1 MSNQD
6 WTSKLQDQLA
16 GYQESVSH
24 DLWAGIEQ
32 SLAQKNIESVSTNPQ
47 TIVSE
52 NSESIDLHVGSE
64 VQKNAR
70 VLHDSSEAKKNARI
84 VYFKRWSAA
93 AAAVA
98 LLGIGGSYVYLH
110 QEDVE
115 KGNLQLASLSSPA
128 VSADLQLAA
137 SQPAPSPV
145 VSADLQSAAS
155 QPAPSHVVSADLQSA
170 ASQPAPS
177 HVVSADLQSAASHPA
192 PSHAVSVDLQSA
204 ASQPAPSLVV
214 SADLRLAAS
223 QPAPS
228 LVVSADLQSAAS
240 QKKKGNVLEKE
251 SENEISLLAE
261 NPEPAEPVSEDKATD
276 KSSDYKALTR
286 STDHHAAAYA
296 SQSYHFEKNEEVSGW
311 SMQLYAENL
320 TPSLGGVNSD
330 ASGGYNDF
338 SYGTMAEPMPGV
350 IPDPTAGGIYGEE
363 YLLASYKAIQRKQ
376 QVNAKHHAPVSVG
389 LQVAFGIAPRLSLST
404 GLVYTRTSSDFYP
417 YAPSSNYNVHQVLHY
432 VGLPVGLNYEFWQSG
447 GFHAYVMAG
456 AEADYNVKNDT
467 EEEGVKKENAKRDR
481 VQFSGKASLGAQYD
495 ITPKVGLYIEPG
507 AKYYFDNGSHVE
519 NTFKDKKLNFN
530 LQFGLRFNL

>member
-6 WTSKLQDQLA
+6 WTSKLQEQLA

-32 SLAQKNIESVSTNPQ
+32 SLAQNNIESVSSNPQ
-47 TIVSE
+47 TIA
-52 NSESIDLHVGSE
+52 SESSESTDLHVGT
-64 VQKNAR
+64 
-70 VLHDSSEAKKNARI
+70 EAKKNARI

-115 KGNLQLASLSSPA
+115 KGNLQLA
-128 VSADLQLAA
+128 A
-137 SQPAPSPV
+137 SQPAPSHA

-155 QPAPSHVVSADLQSA
+155 QSAPSHVVSADLQSA

-177 HVVSADLQSAASHPA
+177 HVVSADLQSAASQPV
-192 PSHAVSVDLQSA
+192 PSS
-204 ASQPAPSLVV
+204 
-214 SADLRLAAS
+214 
-223 QPAPS
+223 
-228 LVVSADLQSAAS
+228 VVSADLQSAAS
-240 QKKKGNVLEKE
+240 QKKASDVLKKE

-261 NPEPAEPVSEDKATD
+261 
-276 KSSDYKALTR
+276 KSDHKALTR
-286 STDHHAAAYA
+286 STDHHAEAYA

-363 YLLASYKAIQRKQ
+363 YLLASYKAIQRSQ
-376 QVNAKHHAPVSVG
+376 QGNAKHHAPVSVG

-417 YAPSSNYNVHQVLHY
+417 YAPSSSYNVHQVLHY
-432 VGLPVGLNYEFWQSG
+432 VGIPVGLNYEFWQSG

>member
-32 SLAQKNIESVSTNPQ
+32 SLAQNNIESGSSNPQ
-47 TIVSE
+47 TIA
-52 NSESIDLHVGSE
+52 SESSESTDLHVG
-64 VQKNAR
+64 
-70 VLHDSSEAKKNARI
+70 SEAKKNARI

-98 LLGIGGSYVYLH
+98 LLGISGSYVYLH

-115 KGNLQLASLSSPA
+115 KGNLQLAASQSAPSHV
-128 VSADLQLAA
+128 VSADLQSAA
-137 SQPAPSPV
+137 SQPAPSHA

-170 ASQPAPS
+170 VSQS
-177 HVVSADLQSAASHPA
+177 
-192 PSHAVSVDLQSA
+192 
-204 ASQPAPSLVV
+204 
-214 SADLRLAAS
+214 
-223 QPAPS
+223 APS

-240 QKKKGNVLEKE
+240 QSKMGNTLVEE

-261 NPEPAEPVSEDKATD
+261 NSDPAEPVSENKATD
-276 KSSDYKALTR
+276 SSTDHKALTR

-350 IPDPTAGGIYGEE
+350 IPDPTSGGIYGEE
-363 YLLASYKAIQRKQ
+363 YLLASYKAIQRNQ
-376 QVNAKHHAPVSVG
+376 QGNAKHHAPVSVG

-432 VGLPVGLNYEFWQSG
+432 VGIPVGLNYEFWQSG

>member
-32 SLAQKNIESVSTNPQ
+32 SLAQNNIESVSSNPQ
-47 TIVSE
+47 TIA
-52 NSESIDLHVGSE
+52 SESSESADLHVGSE
-64 VQKNAR
+64 AKKDAR

-128 VSADLQLAA
+128 VSADLH
-137 SQPAPSPV
+137 
-145 VSADLQSAAS
+145 SAAS

-170 ASQPAPS
+170 ASQSAPSHVVSSDLQSAASQSAPS
-177 HVVSADLQSAASHPA
+177 HVVSADLQSAAS
-192 PSHAVSVDLQSA
+192 
-204 ASQPAPSLVV
+204 QPAPS
-214 SADLRLAAS
+214 
-223 QPAPS
+223 P
-228 LVVSADLQSAAS
+228 VVSADLQSAAS
-240 QKKKGNVLEKE
+240 QKKTSDVLKEE

-261 NPEPAEPVSEDKATD
+261 K
-276 KSSDYKALTR
+276 SDYKALTR
-286 STDHHAAAYA
+286 SADHHAAAYA

-338 SYGTMAEPMPGV
+338 SYGTMAEPLPGV

-404 GLVYTRTSSDFYP
+404 GMVYTRTSSDFYP
-417 YAPSSNYNVHQVLHY
+417 YAPGSSYNVHQVLHY
-432 VGLPVGLNYEFWQSG
+432 VGIPVGLNYEFWQSG

>member
-32 SLAQKNIESVSTNPQ
+32 SLAQKNIESGSSNPQ
-47 TIVSE
+47 TIA
-52 NSESIDLHVGSE
+52 SESSESTDLHVGSE
-64 VQKNAR
+64 VKKNAR
-70 VLHDSSEAKKNARI
+70 ALHDSSEAKKNARI

-115 KGNLQLASLSSPA
+115 RGNLQLASLSSPA
-128 VSADLQLAA
+128 VSE
-137 SQPAPSPV
+137 
-145 VSADLQSAAS
+145 DLQSAAS

-170 ASQPAPS
+170 ASQPASSLVVSADLQSTASQSAPS
-177 HVVSADLQSAASHPA
+177 HAVSADLQSAAS
-192 PSHAVSVDLQSA
+192 QSA
-204 ASQPAPSLVV
+204 SSP
-214 SADLRLAAS
+214 
-223 QPAPS
+223 
-228 LVVSADLQSAAS
+228 VVSADLQSAAS
-240 QKKKGNVLEKE
+240 QKKTSDDVLKEE

-261 NPEPAEPVSEDKATD
+261 
-276 KSSDYKALTR
+276 KSDHKALTR
-286 STDHHAAAYA
+286 STDHYAAAYA

-363 YLLASYKAIQRKQ
+363 YLLASYKAIQRNQ

-417 YAPSSNYNVHQVLHY
+417 YAPGSSYNVHQVLHY
-432 VGLPVGLNYEFWQSG
+432 VGIPVGLNYEFWQSG

-481 VQFSGKASLGAQYD
+481 VQLSGKASLGAQYD

>member
-6 WTSKLQDQLA
+6 WTSKLQEQLA
-16 GYQESVSH
+16 DYQEPVSH

-32 SLAQKNIESVSTNPQ
+32 SLAH
-47 TIVSE
+47 SE
-52 NSESIDLHVGSE
+52 TV
-64 VQKNAR
+64 
-70 VLHDSSEAKKNARI
+70 KKPRI

-115 KGNLQLASLSSPA
+115 KGNLQLASHA
-128 VSADLQLAA
+128 VS
-137 SQPAPSPV
+137 PSHV

-155 QPAPSHVVSADLQSA
+155 VSAAVNQGSPSHVVSADLQSAASSVAVNYGSPSHVVSADLQSA
-170 ASQPAPS
+170 ASQS
-177 HVVSADLQSAASHPA
+177 KMGNT
-192 PSHAVSVDLQSA
+192 
-204 ASQPAPSLVV
+204 LVEE
-214 SADLRLAAS
+214 
-223 QPAPS
+223 
-228 LVVSADLQSAAS
+228 
-240 QKKKGNVLEKE
+240 N
-251 SENEISLLAE
+251 ENEISLLAE
-261 NPEPAEPVSEDKATD
+261 NSDPAEPVSEDKATD
-276 KSSDYKALTR
+276 GSTDHKALTRSSDHKALTR
-286 STDHHAAAYA
+286 STDNHAAAYV
-296 SQSYHFEKNEEVSGW
+296 SQSYHFEKDKEIAGW

-350 IPDPTAGGIYGEE
+350 IPDPAVGGIYGEE

-404 GLVYTRTSSDFYP
+404 GMVYTRTSSDFYP
-417 YAPSSNYNVHQVLHY
+417 YAPGSSYNVHQVLHY
-432 VGLPVGLNYEFWQSG
+432 VGIPVGLNYEFWQSG

-467 EEEGVKKENAKRDR
+467 DEDGIKKENAKRDR

>member
-32 SLAQKNIESVSTNPQ
+32 SLAQNNIESGSSNPQ
-47 TIVSE
+47 TIA
-52 NSESIDLHVGSE
+52 SESSESTDLHVGTE
-64 VQKNAR
+64 AKKNAR
-70 VLHDSSEAKKNARI
+70 VLHDSSEVQKNARI

-115 KGNLQLASLSSPA
+115 KGNLQLAASQSAPSHV
-128 VSADLQLAA
+128 VSADLQSAA
-137 SQPAPSPV
+137 SQPAPSHA
-145 VSADLQSAAS
+145 VSSDLQSAAS

-177 HVVSADLQSAASHPA
+177 HVVSADLQ
-192 PSHAVSVDLQSA
+192 
-204 ASQPAPSLVV
+204 
-214 SADLRLAAS
+214 LAAS

-240 QKKKGNVLEKE
+240 QKKASDVLKKE

-261 NPEPAEPVSEDKATD
+261 
-276 KSSDYKALTR
+276 KSDHKALTR

-363 YLLASYKAIQRKQ
+363 YLLASYRAIQRNQ
-376 QVNAKHHAPVSVG
+376 QGNAKHHAPVSVG

-404 GLVYTRTSSDFYP
+404 GMVYTRTSSDFYP

-432 VGLPVGLNYEFWQSG
+432 VGIPVGLNYEFWQSG

-467 EEEGVKKENAKRDR
+467 EEEGVKKEDAKRDR

>member
-32 SLAQKNIESVSTNPQ
+32 SLAQNNIESVSSNPQ

-52 NSESIDLHVGSE
+52 SSESTDLHVGSE
-64 VQKNAR
+64 AKKDAR
-70 VLHDSSEAKKNARI
+70 VLHDSSKVQKNARI

-128 VSADLQLAA
+128 VSADLQSAA
-137 SQPAPSPV
+137 SQSAPSHV
-145 VSADLQSAAS
+145 VSSDLQSAAS
-155 QPAPSHVVSADLQSA
+155 QSAPSHVVSADLQSA

-177 HVVSADLQSAASHPA
+177 PVVSADLQS
-192 PSHAVSVDLQSA
+192 
-204 ASQPAPSLVV
+204 
-214 SADLRLAAS
+214 AAS

-261 NPEPAEPVSEDKATD
+261 NPEPAEPVSEDKATV
-276 KSSDYKALTR
+276 SSTDHKALTR

-363 YLLASYKAIQRKQ
+363 YLLASYKAIQRNQ
-376 QVNAKHHAPVSVG
+376 QGNAKHHAPVSVG

-417 YAPSSNYNVHQVLHY
+417 YAPGSSYNVHQVLHY
-432 VGLPVGLNYEFWQSG
+432 VGIPVGLNYEFWQSG

-495 ITPKVGLYIEPG
+495 ITPKVGLYVEPG

>member
-32 SLAQKNIESVSTNPQ
+32 SLAH
-47 TIVSE
+47 SE
-52 NSESIDLHVGSE
+52 TG
-64 VQKNAR
+64 
-70 VLHDSSEAKKNARI
+70 KKARI

-128 VSADLQLAA
+128 VSAD
-137 SQPAPSPV
+137 
-145 VSADLQSAAS
+145 
-155 QPAPSHVVSADLQSA
+155 SHI
-170 ASQPAPS
+170 
-177 HVVSADLQSAASHPA
+177 
-192 PSHAVSVDLQSA
+192 
-204 ASQPAPSLVV
+204 
-214 SADLRLAAS
+214 
-223 QPAPS
+223 
-228 LVVSADLQSAAS
+228 VSADLQSAAS
-240 QKKKGNVLEKE
+240 QKKASDVLKEE

-261 NPEPAEPVSEDKATD
+261 
-276 KSSDYKALTR
+276 KSDHKSLTR
-286 STDHHAAAYA
+286 STDNHAAAYA

-330 ASGGYNDF
+330 ASG
-338 SYGTMAEPMPGV
+338 SYRDYSHGTMAESMPGV

-363 YLLASYKAIQRKQ
+363 YLLASCKAIQRKQ
-376 QVNAKHHAPVSVG
+376 QGNAKHHAPVSVG

-432 VGLPVGLNYEFWQSG
+432 VGIPVGLNYEFWQSG

-467 EEEGVKKENAKRDR
+467 EEEGVKKEDAKRDR

>member
-16 GYQESVSH
+16 DYQEPVSH

-32 SLAQKNIESVSTNPQ
+32 SLAQKNIESVSANLQ
-47 TIVSE
+47 KIVSE
-52 NSESIDLHVGSE
+52 SSESADLHVG
-64 VQKNAR
+64 
-70 VLHDSSEAKKNARI
+70 SEAKKNARI
-84 VYFKRWSAA
+84 VYFKRWSVA

-115 KGNLQLASLSSPA
+115 KGNLQLA
-128 VSADLQLAA
+128 A
-137 SQPAPSPV
+137 SQPAPSHA

-155 QPAPSHVVSADLQSA
+155 QSASSHVVSADLQSA
-170 ASQPAPS
+170 ASQSAPSHAVSADLQSAASQSASS
-177 HVVSADLQSAASHPA
+177 HVVSADLQSAAS
-192 PSHAVSVDLQSA
+192 QSA
-204 ASQPAPSLVV
+204 QSH
-214 SADLRLAAS
+214 
-223 QPAPS
+223 
-228 LVVSADLQSAAS
+228 VVSADLQSAAS
-240 QKKKGNVLEKE
+240 QKKTSDDVLKEE

-261 NPEPAEPVSEDKATD
+261 
-276 KSSDYKALTR
+276 KSDHKALTR

-330 ASGGYNDF
+330 ASG
-338 SYGTMAEPMPGV
+338 SYRDYSHGTMAEPMPGV

-363 YLLASYKAIQRKQ
+363 YLLASYKAIQRNQ
-376 QVNAKHHAPVSVG
+376 QGNAKHHAPVSVG

-432 VGLPVGLNYEFWQSG
+432 VGIPVGLNYEFWQSG

>member
-52 NSESIDLHVGSE
+52 SSESADLHVGSE
-64 VQKNAR
+64 V
-70 VLHDSSEAKKNARI
+70 KKNARI

-115 KGNLQLASLSSPA
+115 KGNLQLASHAVSPSHA
-128 VSADLQLAA
+128 VSA
-137 SQPAPSPV
+137 
-145 VSADLQSAAS
+145 
-155 QPAPSHVVSADLQSA
+155 SHVVSADLQSA
-170 ASQPAPS
+170 ASSVAVRQSAPS
-177 HVVSADLQSAASHPA
+177 HVVSS
-192 PSHAVSVDLQSA
+192 DLQSA
-204 ASQPAPSLVV
+204 ASQS
-214 SADLRLAAS
+214 
-223 QPAPS
+223 
-228 LVVSADLQSAAS
+228 
-240 QKKKGNVLEKE
+240 KMGNVLEKE

-261 NPEPAEPVSEDKATD
+261 NSDPAEPVSEDKATV
-276 KSSDYKALTR
+276 SSTDHKALTR

-363 YLLASYKAIQRKQ
+363 YLLASYKAIQRNQ
-376 QVNAKHHAPVSVG
+376 QGNAKHHAPVSVG

-417 YAPSSNYNVHQVLHY
+417 YASSSSYNVHQVLHY
-432 VGLPVGLNYEFWQSG
+432 VGIPVGLNYEFWQSG

>member
-32 SLAQKNIESVSTNPQ
+32 SLAQKNIESVSSNPQ
-47 TIVSE
+47 TIA
-52 NSESIDLHVGSE
+52 SESSESADLHVGT
-64 VQKNAR
+64 
-70 VLHDSSEAKKNARI
+70 EAKKNARI

-98 LLGIGGSYVYLH
+98 LLGLGGSYVYLH

-115 KGNLQLASLSSPA
+115 KGNLQLASHA
-128 VSADLQLAA
+128 VS
-137 SQPAPSPV
+137 PSHAVSVSRV

-155 QPAPSHVVSADLQSA
+155 SVA
-170 ASQPAPS
+170 ASQS
-177 HVVSADLQSAASHPA
+177 TS
-192 PSHAVSVDLQSA
+192 SHAVSSDLQST
-204 ASQPAPSLVV
+204 ASQSKMGNTLV
-214 SADLRLAAS
+214 
-223 QPAPS
+223 
-228 LVVSADLQSAAS
+228 
-240 QKKKGNVLEKE
+240 EE

-261 NPEPAEPVSEDKATD
+261 NSDPAEPVSEDKATD
-276 KSSDYKALTR
+276 SSTDHKALTR

-363 YLLASYKAIQRKQ
+363 YLLASYKAIQRNQ
-376 QVNAKHHAPVSVG
+376 QGNAKHHAPVSVG
-389 LQVAFGIAPRLSLST
+389 LQVAFGIVPRLSLST

-432 VGLPVGLNYEFWQSG
+432 VGIPVGLNYEFWQSG

-467 EEEGVKKENAKRDR
+467 EEEGVKKEDAKRDR

>member
-32 SLAQKNIESVSTNPQ
+32 SLAQNNIESVSSNPQ
-47 TIVSE
+47 AIVSE
-52 NSESIDLHVGSE
+52 SSESTDFHVGSE
-64 VQKNAR
+64 SSDFHVG
-70 VLHDSSEAKKNARI
+70 SEAKKKARI

-110 QEDVE
+110 QEEVE
-115 KGNLQLASLSSPA
+115 KGNLQLASLSSRS
-128 VSADLQLAA
+128 VSADL
-137 SQPAPSPV
+137 P
-145 VSADLQSAAS
+145 SAAPHTVS
-155 QPAPSHVVSADLQSA
+155 SDLPS
-170 ASQPAPS
+170 
-177 HVVSADLQSAASHPA
+177 A
-192 PSHAVSVDLQSA
+192 PSHAVSSDLPSAASHVVSSDLPSAAPHTVSSDLPSAPSHAVSSDLPSAPSHSVSSDLQSA
-204 ASQPAPSLVV
+204 AP
-214 SADLRLAAS
+214 
-223 QPAPS
+223 
-228 LVVSADLQSAAS
+228 

-251 SENEISLLAE
+251 SENKISLLAD
-261 NPEPAEPVSEDKATD
+261 N
-276 KSSDYKALTR
+276 
-286 STDHHAAAYA
+286 HAAAYA
-296 SQSYHFEKNEEVSGW
+296 SQSYHFDKNEEVSGW

-320 TPSLGGVNSD
+320 TSSLGGVNSD
-330 ASGGYNDF
+330 ASGSYRDY

-363 YLLASYKAIQRKQ
+363 YLLASCKAIQRNQ

-389 LQVAFGIAPRLSLST
+389 LQVAFGIAPRLTLST

-417 YAPSSNYNVHQVLHY
+417 YASSSSYNVHQVLHY
-432 VGLPVGLNYEFWQSG
+432 VGIPVGLNYEFWQSG

-519 NTFKDKKLNFN
+519 NIFKDKKLNFN

>member
-32 SLAQKNIESVSTNPQ
+32 SLAH
-47 TIVSE
+47 SE
-52 NSESIDLHVGSE
+52 TG
-64 VQKNAR
+64 
-70 VLHDSSEAKKNARI
+70 KKARI

-115 KGNLQLASLSSPA
+115 KGNLQLASHAVSPSHA
-128 VSADLQLAA
+128 VSA
-137 SQPAPSPV
+137 
-145 VSADLQSAAS
+145 
-155 QPAPSHVVSADLQSA
+155 SHVVSADLQSA
-170 ASQPAPS
+170 ASKRKMGNA
-177 HVVSADLQSAASHPA
+177 
-192 PSHAVSVDLQSA
+192 
-204 ASQPAPSLVV
+204 LV
-214 SADLRLAAS
+214 
-223 QPAPS
+223 
-228 LVVSADLQSAAS
+228 
-240 QKKKGNVLEKE
+240 EE

-261 NPEPAEPVSEDKATD
+261 NSDPAEPVSEDKATD
-276 KSSDYKALTR
+276 SSTDHKTLTRSSDHKVLTR

-417 YAPSSNYNVHQVLHY
+417 YAPSSSYNVHQVLHY
-432 VGLPVGLNYEFWQSG
+432 VGIPVGLNYEFWQSG

-467 EEEGVKKENAKRDR
+467 EEEGVKKEDAKRDR

>member
-32 SLAQKNIESVSTNPQ
+32 SLAQNNIESVSSNPQ

-52 NSESIDLHVGSE
+52 SSESTDLHVGTE

-128 VSADLQLAA
+128 VSADLQSAA
-137 SQPAPSPV
+137 SQSAPSHA

-155 QPAPSHVVSADLQSA
+155 LPAPSPAVSADLQS
-170 ASQPAPS
+170 
-177 HVVSADLQSAASHPA
+177 
-192 PSHAVSVDLQSA
+192 
-204 ASQPAPSLVV
+204 
-214 SADLRLAAS
+214 AAS

-240 QKKKGNVLEKE
+240 QPAPSHAVSADLQSAASQKKTSDDVLKEK

-261 NPEPAEPVSEDKATD
+261 K
-276 KSSDYKALTR
+276 SDYKALTR

-338 SYGTMAEPMPGV
+338 SYGTMAEPLPGV

-363 YLLASYKAIQRKQ
+363 YLLASYKAIQRNQ
-376 QVNAKHHAPVSVG
+376 QGNAKHHAPVSVG

-417 YAPSSNYNVHQVLHY
+417 YASSSSYNVHQVLHY
-432 VGLPVGLNYEFWQSG
+432 VGIPVGLNYEFWQSG

>member
-32 SLAQKNIESVSTNPQ
+32 SLAQNDIESVSSNPQ
-47 TIVSE
+47 AIVSE
-52 NSESIDLHVGSE
+52 SSESSDFHVGSE
-64 VQKNAR
+64 SSDFHVGSESSDFH
-70 VLHDSSEAKKNARI
+70 VGSEAKKKARI

-110 QEDVE
+110 QEEVE
-115 KGNLQLASLSSPA
+115 KGNLQLASLSSRSVSSDLPSAAPHTVSSDLPSAAPHTVSSDLPSAPSHA
-128 VSADLQLAA
+128 VSSDLPSAASHVVSSDLQPAA
-137 SQPAPSPV
+137 PHAVSSDLQSAAPHAVSSDLQSAPSHS
-145 VSADLQSAAS
+145 VSADLQSAA
-155 QPAPSHVVSADLQSA
+155 P
-170 ASQPAPS
+170 
-177 HVVSADLQSAASHPA
+177 
-192 PSHAVSVDLQSA
+192 
-204 ASQPAPSLVV
+204 
-214 SADLRLAAS
+214 
-223 QPAPS
+223 
-228 LVVSADLQSAAS
+228 

-251 SENEISLLAE
+251 SENKISLLAD
-261 NPEPAEPVSEDKATD
+261 N
-276 KSSDYKALTR
+276 
-286 STDHHAAAYA
+286 HAAAYA
-296 SQSYHFEKNEEVSGW
+296 SQSYHFDKNEEASGW

-320 TPSLGGVNSD
+320 TSSLGGDNSD
-330 ASGGYNDF
+330 ASGSYRDY

-363 YLLASYKAIQRKQ
+363 YLLASCKAIQRNQ

-389 LQVAFGIAPRLSLST
+389 LQVAFGIAPRLTLST

-417 YAPSSNYNVHQVLHY
+417 YAPGSSYNVHQVLHY
-432 VGLPVGLNYEFWQSG
+432 VGIPVGLNYEFWQSG

-481 VQFSGKASLGAQYD
+481 VQLSGKASLGAQYD

>member
-32 SLAQKNIESVSTNPQ
+32 SLAQKNIESVSSNPQ

-52 NSESIDLHVGSE
+52 SSEAADLHVGSE
-64 VQKNAR
+64 VKKNAR
-70 VLHDSSEAKKNARI
+70 VLHDSSEVQKNARI

-110 QEDVE
+110 QENVE
-115 KGNLQLASLSSPA
+115 KGNLQLAASQSAPSHV

-137 SQPAPSPV
+137 SQPAPSHV
-145 VSADLQSAAS
+145 VSSDLQSTAS
-155 QPAPSHVVSADLQSA
+155 SVAVRQSAPSHVVSADLQ
-170 ASQPAPS
+170 
-177 HVVSADLQSAASHPA
+177 
-192 PSHAVSVDLQSA
+192 
-204 ASQPAPSLVV
+204 
-214 SADLRLAAS
+214 LAAS
-223 QPAPS
+223 QSASSP
-228 LVVSADLQSAAS
+228 VVSADLQSAAS
-240 QKKKGNVLEKE
+240 QKKTSDDVLKEK

-261 NPEPAEPVSEDKATD
+261 
-276 KSSDYKALTR
+276 KSDHKALTR
-286 STDHHAAAYA
+286 STDNHAAAYA

-363 YLLASYKAIQRKQ
+363 YLLASCKAIQRNQ

-417 YAPSSNYNVHQVLHY
+417 YAPSSSYNVHQVLHY
-432 VGLPVGLNYEFWQSG
+432 VGIPVGLNYEFWQSG

>member
-32 SLAQKNIESVSTNPQ
+32 SLAQNNIESVSSNPQ

-52 NSESIDLHVGSE
+52 SSESTDLHVGSE
-64 VQKNAR
+64 AKKDAR
-70 VLHDSSEAKKNARI
+70 VLHDSSEVQKNARI

-115 KGNLQLASLSSPA
+115 KGNLQLASHA
-128 VSADLQLAA
+128 VS
-137 SQPAPSPV
+137 
-145 VSADLQSAAS
+145 
-155 QPAPSHVVSADLQSA
+155 PSHVVSADLQSA

-177 HVVSADLQSAASHPA
+177 HVVSADLQSAASQSA
-192 PSHAVSVDLQSA
+192 PSHVVSADLQSA
-204 ASQPAPSLVV
+204 ASQSAPSH
-214 SADLRLAAS
+214 
-223 QPAPS
+223 
-228 LVVSADLQSAAS
+228 VVSADLQSAAS
-240 QKKKGNVLEKE
+240 QKKTSDDVLKEE

-261 NPEPAEPVSEDKATD
+261 
-276 KSSDYKALTR
+276 KSDHKALTR

-363 YLLASYKAIQRKQ
+363 YLLASYKAIQRNQ
-376 QVNAKHHAPVSVG
+376 QGNAKHHAPVSVG

-432 VGLPVGLNYEFWQSG
+432 VGIPVGLNYEFWQSG

>member
-6 WTSKLQDQLA
+6 WTSKLQEQLA

-32 SLAQKNIESVSTNPQ
+32 SLAQNNIESVSSNPQ
-47 TIVSE
+47 TIA
-52 NSESIDLHVGSE
+52 SESSESTDLHVGT
-64 VQKNAR
+64 
-70 VLHDSSEAKKNARI
+70 EAKKNARI

-128 VSADLQLAA
+128 VSADLQSAV
-137 SQPAPSPV
+137 SQPAPSHV
-145 VSADLQSAAS
+145 V
-155 QPAPSHVVSADLQSA
+155 SHVVSADLQSA
-170 ASQPAPS
+170 ASQS
-177 HVVSADLQSAASHPA
+177 A
-192 PSHAVSVDLQSA
+192 PSHA
-204 ASQPAPSLVV
+204 
-214 SADLRLAAS
+214 
-223 QPAPS
+223 
-228 LVVSADLQSAAS
+228 VSADLQSAAS
-240 QKKKGNVLEKE
+240 QKKASDVLKKE

-261 NPEPAEPVSEDKATD
+261 
-276 KSSDYKALTR
+276 KSDHKALTR
-286 STDHHAAAYA
+286 STDHHAEAYA

-363 YLLASYKAIQRKQ
+363 YLLASYKAIQRSQ
-376 QVNAKHHAPVSVG
+376 QGNAKHHAPVSVG

-417 YAPSSNYNVHQVLHY
+417 YAPSSSYNVHQVLHY
-432 VGLPVGLNYEFWQSG
+432 VGIPVGLNYEFWQSG

>member
-32 SLAQKNIESVSTNPQ
+32 SLAQNNIESVSSNPQ
-47 TIVSE
+47 TVASE
-52 NSESIDLHVGSE
+52 SSESIDLHVGSE
-64 VQKNAR
+64 VKKNAR

-115 KGNLQLASLSSPA
+115 KAHLQLASLS
-128 VSADLQLAA
+128 
-137 SQPAPSPV
+137 SPV

-155 QPAPSHVVSADLQSA
+155 Q
-170 ASQPAPS
+170 
-177 HVVSADLQSAASHPA
+177 
-192 PSHAVSVDLQSA
+192 
-204 ASQPAPSLVV
+204 
-214 SADLRLAAS
+214 
-223 QPAPS
+223 
-228 LVVSADLQSAAS
+228 
-240 QKKKGNVLEKE
+240 KKTSDDVLKEE

-261 NPEPAEPVSEDKATD
+261 
-276 KSSDYKALTR
+276 KSDHKALTR

-350 IPDPTAGGIYGEE
+350 IPDPTAGGICGEE
-363 YLLASYKAIQRKQ
+363 YLLASYKAIQRNQ
-376 QVNAKHHAPVSVG
+376 QGNAKHHAPVSVG

-432 VGLPVGLNYEFWQSG
+432 VGIPVGLNYEFWQSG

-467 EEEGVKKENAKRDR
+467 EEEGVKKEDAKRDR

>member
-32 SLAQKNIESVSTNPQ
+32 SLAQKNIESVSSNPQ

-52 NSESIDLHVGSE
+52 SSESTDLHVGSE
-64 VQKNAR
+64 AKKDAR
-70 VLHDSSEAKKNARI
+70 VLHDSSEVQKNARI

-128 VSADLQLAA
+128 VSADLQ
-137 SQPAPSPV
+137 
-145 VSADLQSAAS
+145 SAAS
-155 QPAPSHVVSADLQSA
+155 QPASSHVVSADLQST
-170 ASQPAPS
+170 
-177 HVVSADLQSAASHPA
+177 
-192 PSHAVSVDLQSA
+192 
-204 ASQPAPSLVV
+204 
-214 SADLRLAAS
+214 AS

-240 QKKKGNVLEKE
+240 QKKTSDDVLKEE

-261 NPEPAEPVSEDKATD
+261 
-276 KSSDYKALTR
+276 KSDHKALTR

-404 GLVYTRTSSDFYP
+404 GMVYTRTSSDFYP
-417 YAPSSNYNVHQVLHY
+417 YASSSSYNVHQVLHY
-432 VGLPVGLNYEFWQSG
+432 VGIPVGLNYEFWQSG

>member
-137 SQPAPSPV
+137 SQPAPSP
-145 VSADLQSAAS
+145 
-155 QPAPSHVVSADLQSA
+155 VVSADLQSA

-330 ASGGYNDF
+330 ASG
-338 SYGTMAEPMPGV
+338 SYRDYSHGTMAEPMPGV

-376 QVNAKHHAPVSVG
+376 QVNAKHHVPVSVG

-432 VGLPVGLNYEFWQSG
+432 VGIPVGLNYEFWQSG

>member
-32 SLAQKNIESVSTNPQ
+32 SLAQKNIESVSSNPQ

-52 NSESIDLHVGSE
+52 SSESTDLHVGSE
-64 VQKNAR
+64 AKKDAR
-70 VLHDSSEAKKNARI
+70 VLHDSSEVQKNARI

-128 VSADLQLAA
+128 VSADLQ
-137 SQPAPSPV
+137 
-145 VSADLQSAAS
+145 SAAS
-155 QPAPSHVVSADLQSA
+155 QPASSHVVSADLQSA
-170 ASQPAPS
+170 ASQPASS
-177 HVVSADLQSAASHPA
+177 HVVSADLQST
-192 PSHAVSVDLQSA
+192 
-204 ASQPAPSLVV
+204 
-214 SADLRLAAS
+214 AS

-240 QKKKGNVLEKE
+240 QPAPSHAVSADLQSAASQSVPSHVVSADLQSAASQKKTSDDVLKEE

-261 NPEPAEPVSEDKATD
+261 
-276 KSSDYKALTR
+276 KSDHKALTR

-432 VGLPVGLNYEFWQSG
+432 VGIPVGLNYEFWQSG

>member
-52 NSESIDLHVGSE
+52 SSESIDLHVGSE
-64 VQKNAR
+64 VQ
-70 VLHDSSEAKKNARI
+70 KNARI

-128 VSADLQLAA
+128 VSADLQSAA
-137 SQPAPSPV
+137 SQSAPSHA

-155 QPAPSHVVSADLQSA
+155 SVAVRQSAPSHVVSSDLQSA
-170 ASQPAPS
+170 ASQS
-177 HVVSADLQSAASHPA
+177 KMGNT
-192 PSHAVSVDLQSA
+192 
-204 ASQPAPSLVV
+204 LV
-214 SADLRLAAS
+214 
-223 QPAPS
+223 
-228 LVVSADLQSAAS
+228 
-240 QKKKGNVLEKE
+240 EE

-261 NPEPAEPVSEDKATD
+261 NSDPAEPVSEDKATV
-276 KSSDYKALTR
+276 SSTDYKALTR
-286 STDHHAAAYA
+286 SADHHAAAYA

-338 SYGTMAEPMPGV
+338 SYGTVAEPMPGV

-376 QVNAKHHAPVSVG
+376 QGNAKHHTPVSVG

-404 GLVYTRTSSDFYP
+404 GMVYTRTSSDFYP
-417 YAPSSNYNVHQVLHY
+417 YASSSSYNVHQVLHY
-432 VGLPVGLNYEFWQSG
+432 VGIPVGLNYEFWQSG
-447 GFHAYVMAG
+447 GFHAYLMAG

>member
-32 SLAQKNIESVSTNPQ
+32 SLAQNNIESGSSNPQ
-47 TIVSE
+47 KIA
-52 NSESIDLHVGSE
+52 SESSESAELHVGSE
-64 VQKNAR
+64 T
-70 VLHDSSEAKKNARI
+70 KKNARI

-115 KGNLQLASLSSPA
+115 KGNLQMASLSSPA
-128 VSADLQLAA
+128 
-137 SQPAPSPV
+137 

-155 QPAPSHVVSADLQSA
+155 QPAPSHIVSADLQSA
-170 ASQPAPS
+170 ASQSAPS
-177 HVVSADLQSAASHPA
+177 HAVSADLQSAASK
-192 PSHAVSVDLQSA
+192 
-204 ASQPAPSLVV
+204 
-214 SADLRLAAS
+214 R
-223 QPAPS
+223 
-228 LVVSADLQSAAS
+228 
-240 QKKKGNVLEKE
+240 KMGNALKEE

-261 NPEPAEPVSEDKATD
+261 NSDPAEPVSENKATD
-276 KSSDYKALTR
+276 SSTDHKVLTR
-286 STDHHAAAYA
+286 STDNHAAAYA

-330 ASGGYNDF
+330 ASG
-338 SYGTMAEPMPGV
+338 SYRDYSHGTMAESMPGV

-363 YLLASYKAIQRKQ
+363 YLLASYKAIQRNQ
-376 QVNAKHHAPVSVG
+376 QGNAKHHAPVSVG

-417 YAPSSNYNVHQVLHY
+417 YAPSSSYNVHQVLHY
-432 VGLPVGLNYEFWQSG
+432 VGIPVGLNYEFWQSG

>member
-32 SLAQKNIESVSTNPQ
+32 SLAQKNIESVSANLQ
-47 TIVSE
+47 KIG
-52 NSESIDLHVGSE
+52 SESSESAELHVGSE
-64 VQKNAR
+64 AKKDAR

-115 KGNLQLASLSSPA
+115 KAHLQLASLASSA
-128 VSADLQLAA
+128 DSHIVSADLQSAA
-137 SQPAPSPV
+137 SQPAPSHA

-170 ASQPAPS
+170 ASSVAASQSAPS
-177 HVVSADLQSAASHPA
+177 HAVSADLQS
-192 PSHAVSVDLQSA
+192 
-204 ASQPAPSLVV
+204 
-214 SADLRLAAS
+214 AAS

-240 QKKKGNVLEKE
+240 QKKTSDDVLKEE

-261 NPEPAEPVSEDKATD
+261 K
-276 KSSDYKALTR
+276 SDYKALTR

-363 YLLASYKAIQRKQ
+363 YLLASYKAIQRNQ
-376 QVNAKHHAPVSVG
+376 QGNAKHHAPVSVG

-432 VGLPVGLNYEFWQSG
+432 VGIPVGLNYEFWQSG

-467 EEEGVKKENAKRDR
+467 EEEGVKKEDAKRDR

>member
-32 SLAQKNIESVSTNPQ
+32 SLAQKNIESVSSNPQ
-47 TIVSE
+47 SIASE
-52 NSESIDLHVGSE
+52 NSESTDLHVG
-64 VQKNAR
+64 
-70 VLHDSSEAKKNARI
+70 SEAKKNARI

-110 QEDVE
+110 QEDIE
-115 KGNLQLASLSSPA
+115 KGNLQLASHA
-128 VSADLQLAA
+128 VS
-137 SQPAPSPV
+137 PSHVVSPSHA

-155 QPAPSHVVSADLQSA
+155 SVAVNQGSPSHVVSADLQSA
-170 ASQPAPS
+170 ASQKKMGNA
-177 HVVSADLQSAASHPA
+177 
-192 PSHAVSVDLQSA
+192 
-204 ASQPAPSLVV
+204 LV
-214 SADLRLAAS
+214 
-223 QPAPS
+223 
-228 LVVSADLQSAAS
+228 
-240 QKKKGNVLEKE
+240 EE

-261 NPEPAEPVSEDKATD
+261 NSDPAEPVSGDKATD
-276 KSSDYKALTR
+276 RSSDHKALTR

-350 IPDPTAGGIYGEE
+350 IPDPAVGGIYGEE

-432 VGLPVGLNYEFWQSG
+432 VGIPVGLNYEFWQSG

>member
-32 SLAQKNIESVSTNPQ
+32 SLAQNNIESVSTNPQ

-52 NSESIDLHVGSE
+52 SSESTDLHVG
-64 VQKNAR
+64 
-70 VLHDSSEAKKNARI
+70 SEAKKNARI

-115 KGNLQLASLSSPA
+115 KGNLQLA
-128 VSADLQLAA
+128 A
-137 SQPAPSPV
+137 SQPAPSHV

-177 HVVSADLQSAASHPA
+177 HVVSADLQSAAS
-192 PSHAVSVDLQSA
+192 
-204 ASQPAPSLVV
+204 
-214 SADLRLAAS
+214 
-223 QPAPS
+223 
-228 LVVSADLQSAAS
+228 
-240 QKKKGNVLEKE
+240 QKKMGNVLEKE

-276 KSSDYKALTR
+276 KSSDHKALTR
-286 STDHHAAAYA
+286 STDYHAAAYA

-338 SYGTMAEPMPGV
+338 SYGTMAEPMPGI

-363 YLLASYKAIQRKQ
+363 YLLASYKAIQR
-376 QVNAKHHAPVSVG
+376 NA
-389 LQVAFGIAPRLSLST
+389 
-404 GLVYTRTSSDFYP
+404 
-417 YAPSSNYNVHQVLHY
+417 
-432 VGLPVGLNYEFWQSG
+432 
-447 GFHAYVMAG
+447 
-456 AEADYNVKNDT
+456 
-467 EEEGVKKENAKRDR
+467 
-481 VQFSGKASLGAQYD
+481 
-495 ITPKVGLYIEPG
+495 ITINHKI
-507 AKYYFDNGSHVE
+507 KYLF
-519 NTFKDKKLNFN
+519 
-530 LQFGLRFNL
+530 